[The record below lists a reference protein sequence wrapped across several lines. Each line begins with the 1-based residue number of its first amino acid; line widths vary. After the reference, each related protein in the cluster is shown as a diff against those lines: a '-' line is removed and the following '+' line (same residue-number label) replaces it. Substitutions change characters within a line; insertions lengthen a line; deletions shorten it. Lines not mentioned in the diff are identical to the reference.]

1 MWARKPE
8 NQNDVYAV
16 YLACQTFGQR
26 PVDYYM
32 PGCPYPEAAM
42 RIDLTVLL
50 VGQQVEAAMRSG
62 AETSQQARA
71 GVSPQA
77 QPPIGGSIGSRARRA
92 PRIVNAPRQ
101 QNGGEHA

>member
-1 MWARKPE
+1 MKKPE

-32 PGCPYPEAAM
+32 PGCPSPEAAM

-50 VGQQVEAAMRSG
+50 IGQQVEASMRSG
-62 AETSQQARA
+62 AESAQQA
-71 GVSPQA
+71 GVPA
-77 QPPIGGSIGSRARRA
+77 KGHQPPVGGSLKSRARRA
-92 PRIVNAPRQ
+92 PRVVKQ
-101 QNGGEHA
+101 EQDLQEKTHDEQD

>member
-1 MWARKPE
+1 MRKPE

-50 VGQQVEAAMRSG
+50 IGQQVEAAMRSG
-62 AETSQQARA
+62 AEMSQQAGLA
-71 GVSPQA
+71 STPT
-77 QPPIGGSIGSRARRA
+77 PPPVGGSLKSRARRA
-92 PRIVNAPRQ
+92 PRVVKQ
-101 QNGGEHA
+101 EQDLQD